1 MEEDFIKKL
10 NDYLFDNLQNNALN
24 VGALAK
30 SMYMSRPT
38 LYRKIKSI
46 TDLTPNELINLARL
60 KQAAGLLESA
70 DYKVFEIAKMVGF
83 NSQSSF
89 GKAFVKHFKVTPTEY
104 QRINKKIRMLD
115 RSLPATCF
123 QGSEKSSY
131 TYNLH

>member
-24 VGALAK
+24 VGSLAR
-30 SMYMSRPT
+30 SMFMSRPT

-60 KQAAGLLESA
+60 KRAALLLESA
-70 DYKVFEIAKMVGF
+70 DYKVFEIAEMVGF

-89 GKAFVKHFKVTPTEY
+89 GKAFMKHFKVTPTEY

-115 RSLPATCF
+115 RGLPATYF
-123 QGSEKSSY
+123 QRCEKSIY